1 MWLLQNVFKY
11 VVCAWLPFSEFR
23 LLLKC
28 RKWLI
33 WESEQ
38 NKLHKKSLKS
48 TFSITKQLEKHFFDY
63 KKSLKSTFSITKIFS
78 IIKHVSTAL
87 HVFDHT
93 IKPIQLYDC
102 VVWGSFITSSTRFRN
117 NPIALDEIYSK
128 SLCKKNHITSL
139 VYLFLRVN
147 CKSTKFAVLS
157 NSEPDK
163 HPMSFSIVQPIL
175 ILFALARLENLD
187 DDDTFP

>member
-1 MWLLQNVFKY
+1 MHSSRSSGNGIGRGLPNVTVRCEPVTVESQDFPWKLTVLQTIKRLLKVHKLYSTECTIPFMWLLQNVFKY

-93 IKPIQLYDC
+93 IKPI
-102 VVWGSFITSSTRFRN
+102 
-117 NPIALDEIYSK
+117 
-128 SLCKKNHITSL
+128 
-139 VYLFLRVN
+139 
-147 CKSTKFAVLS
+147 
-157 NSEPDK
+157 
-163 HPMSFSIVQPIL
+163 
-175 ILFALARLENLD
+175 
-187 DDDTFP
+187 